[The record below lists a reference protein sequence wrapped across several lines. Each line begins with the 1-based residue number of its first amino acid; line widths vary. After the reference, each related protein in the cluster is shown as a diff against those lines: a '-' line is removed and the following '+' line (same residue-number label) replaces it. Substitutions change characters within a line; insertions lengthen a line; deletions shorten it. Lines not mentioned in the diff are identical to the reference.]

1 LTSGVKSEI
10 LNRKKQTEEK
20 KMATLVEQRK
30 QLREEVESY
39 KTMIDDVMTYLH
51 SSKFNKFQASSP
63 NELCDK
69 VQVDDILRRL
79 NIETYK

>member
-1 LTSGVKSEI
+1 
-10 LNRKKQTEEK
+10 
-20 KMATLVEQRK
+20 MATLVKQRED
-30 QLREEVESY
+30 LRNEVQAY
-39 KTMIDDVMTYLH
+39 KDMLDDVMTYLH
-51 SSKFNKFQASSP
+51 SSKFNKFQESSP